1 MDRIYLDHNSTTPVD
16 AQVLEAM
23 LPYFREH
30 FGNASSR
37 THAFGWVAAAAVEQS
52 RREVAGL
59 IGAEPDEV
67 VFTSGATEAL
77 NIAIHG
83 ICSAYASRG
92 RHLVVCVSEHKAVL
106 EPIEALESQGWSVT
120 RIGIDR
126 EGLIDHAALQQ
137 AVRSDTVLVAVM
149 FANNETGVIQD
160 VERIGQ
166 LTHERGAVFL
176 CDTTQAAGKVRV
188 DVQAHNIG
196 VCTLSA
202 HKLGGPKG
210 VGALYIRRKQPRIK
224 VSPLSYGGGQ
234 ERGIRP
240 GTLNVPGIVGLGTAC
255 RLATERL
262 WDYGSRVSRLRTIL
276 EQELCVELQLGYI
289 NGSVRSRLPNTTNI
303 RFSSIRAERL
313 ITAIPGIAC
322 SAGSACTSALP
333 EPSHV
338 LQAMGLD
345 EEACNSSLRFSLGA
359 DTTEAEIRQTITQ
372 IEVVLRAAKA

>member
-160 VERIGQ
+160 VERIGK

-210 VGALYIRRKQPRIK
+210 VGALYIRRKHPRIK

-240 GTLNVPGIVGLGTAC
+240 GTLNEPGIVGLGTAC

>member
-160 VERIGQ
+160 VERIGK